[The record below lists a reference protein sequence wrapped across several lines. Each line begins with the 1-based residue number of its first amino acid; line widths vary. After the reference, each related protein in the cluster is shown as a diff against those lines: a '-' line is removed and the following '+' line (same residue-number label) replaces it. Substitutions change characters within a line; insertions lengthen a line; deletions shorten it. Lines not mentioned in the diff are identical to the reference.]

1 MDHITFYFENA
12 ESDVS
17 TSTKG
22 FLSTP
27 KNLLKDEKFVD
38 IPQDM
43 LTKNIQQTVAKIGDI
58 FNSDDSTKKTFEID
72 EIEFSLNIGTDGKVS
87 IIAAEVATSMS
98 TSIRIKLKRKQHEEE
113 QH

>member
-1 MDHITFYFENA
+1 MDHITFYFENV
-12 ESDVS
+12 ESGVS

-58 FNSDDSTKKTFEID
+58 FNSDDGAQKTFEVD

-87 IIAAEVATSMS
+87 IIAAEVAASMS

>member
-1 MDHITFYFENA
+1 MDHITFYFENV
-12 ESDVS
+12 ESGVS

-43 LTKNIQQTVAKIGDI
+43 LTKK
-58 FNSDDSTKKTFEID
+58 
-72 EIEFSLNIGTDGKVS
+72 
-87 IIAAEVATSMS
+87 
-98 TSIRIKLKRKQHEEE
+98 KLKSWSQIGSKKPRPMC
-113 QH
+113 

>member
-1 MDHITFYFENA
+1 MDHITFYFENV
-12 ESDVS
+12 ESGVS

-43 LTKNIQQTVAKIGDI
+43 LTNLDY
-58 FNSDDSTKKTFEID
+58 
-72 EIEFSLNIGTDGKVS
+72 IGTDGDRTEGKNAVS
-87 IIAAEVATSMS
+87 SNTSAG
-98 TSIRIKLKRKQHEEE
+98 
-113 QH
+113 